1 VIFDYPHPQE
11 TRRHGPANYAACD
24 SYRPWLR
31 DEFDFRCVYCL
42 KRETWGQ
49 VTSEFELD
57 HFEPQ
62 SLNPKLRL
70 DYLNL
75 VYACRRCNAVKLD
88 QSVADPFL
96 LLRRTFVTTLPD
108 GSLRPEDGDT
118 QRLIRQLDLNSP
130 RLKSWRVM
138 WMRIVALARERD
150 KGLYSRLVGLPEDL
164 PNLSKMRPPLNTRK
178 EGLEHSWF
186 ARRQR
191 GDLPAEY

>member
-1 VIFDYPHPQE
+1 LIFDYPERQKE
-11 TRRHGPANYAACD
+11 RRHGPARYAAYE

-62 SLNPKLRL
+62 SLNPRLRL
-70 DYLNL
+70 DYRNL
-75 VYACRRCNAVKLD
+75 VYACRRCNAVKRE
-88 QSVADPFL
+88 QTVADPFM
-96 LLRRTFVTTLPD
+96 LLRATLATTLPD
-108 GSLRPEDGDT
+108 GSLRSHDDAT

-130 RLKSWRVM
+130 RLISWRTM
-138 WMRIVALARERD
+138 WLRIVALAKERHPS
-150 KGLYSRLVGLPEDL
+150 LYYQLVGFPEDL
-164 PNLSKMRPPLNTRK
+164 PDLSRRKPPQNTRK
-178 EGLEHSWF
+178 EGLERCWF

-191 GDLPAEY
+191 GDLPVEY